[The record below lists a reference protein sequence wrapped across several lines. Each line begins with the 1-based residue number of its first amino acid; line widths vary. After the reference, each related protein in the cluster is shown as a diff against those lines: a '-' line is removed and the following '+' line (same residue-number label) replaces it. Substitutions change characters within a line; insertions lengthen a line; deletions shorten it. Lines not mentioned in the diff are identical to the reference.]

1 MLIFF
6 FSLLL
11 QVFHPILDQHF
22 FLDTSHKTRL
32 KEEYG
37 EFTKF
42 CLSLV
47 LVDKLTEISFYR
59 ILLLGIEPWTFE
71 QHVGEAVII
80 PAGCP
85 YQIRN
90 VKVMITTDIFCLESL
105 LKN

>member
-1 MLIFF
+1 M
-6 FSLLL
+6 
-11 QVFHPILDQHF
+11 VHPILDQHF
-22 FLDTSHKTRL
+22 FLDTRHKIRL

-47 LVDKLTEISFYR
+47 IVKDKLTEISFHL
-59 ILLLGIEPWTFE
+59 ILLLEIEPWTFE
-71 QHVGEAVII
+71 QHVGEAVIV

-90 VKVMITTDIFCLESL
+90 VKVMYTIDIFVLE
-105 LKN
+105 